1 MSALPWFGSMATA
14 SVSASASVHDIDQAL
29 RKRKLWNVALPQPLE
44 RAYQRDALEG
54 RLMLLQSS
62 GWLALLIF
70 DCFLLV
76 DWLMA
81 NDVFVQSMI
90 IRLAVFT
97 PFGVTIL
104 LLARHYGQ
112 TWVQRQFNEVAD
124 LFVMVS
130 GGAAGICLAVILLQS
145 HSPLAMYYHA
155 GYMVVIIYGIL
166 VQPLGFRW
174 AVVYGLGMLLLHMW
188 SAQQGQAMPEPLRLS
203 LLHLMVCTVALAL
216 AANHMVERARRR
228 SYLLL
233 MREKCLVDQLEG
245 VNTRLQQLSRSDVL
259 TGVANRRHFHGHLQ
273 QVWQRAAHDQTPV
286 SVLMLDVDHFKAYN
300 DRHGH
305 PAGDACLRQV
315 AQAMA
320 QSLRQP
326 VDFIAR
332 YGGEEFVAIL
342 PGADEQV
349 ALQVAE
355 RVRQGVQACAIEH
368 LGSSTA
374 PVVTASIGVATAVP
388 GSASGTPGQSAD
400 KLVACADRALYE
412 AKRATRNC
420 VRLYGAGD
428 GKG

>member
-1 MSALPWFGSMATA
+1 
-14 SVSASASVHDIDQAL
+14 
-29 RKRKLWNVALPQPLE
+29 
-44 RAYQRDALEG
+44 
-54 RLMLLQSS
+54 
-62 GWLALLIF
+62 
-70 DCFLLV
+70 
-76 DWLMA
+76 
-81 NDVFVQSMI
+81 
-90 IRLAVFT
+90 
-97 PFGVTIL
+97 
-104 LLARHYGQ
+104 
-112 TWVQRQFNEVAD
+112 
-124 LFVMVS
+124 
-130 GGAAGICLAVILLQS
+130 
-145 HSPLAMYYHA
+145 
-155 GYMVVIIYGIL
+155 
-166 VQPLGFRW
+166 
-174 AVVYGLGMLLLHMW
+174 
-188 SAQQGQAMPEPLRLS
+188 
-203 LLHLMVCTVALAL
+203 
-216 AANHMVERARRR
+216 
-228 SYLLL
+228 

-259 TGVANRRHFHGHLQ
+259 TGVANRRHFHDHLR

-342 PGADEQV
+342 PGADAQV

-368 LGSSTA
+368 QGSPSA

-388 GSASGTPGQSAD
+388 GSASGLPGQSAD
-400 KLVACADRALYE
+400 KLVACADRALYD

-420 VRLYGAGD
+420 VRLYGEG
-428 GKG
+428 